1 MGKKIIRLTEA
12 DIENIVR
19 KVIQEQEQ
27 IQNEFNFYGLGLFEI
42 KGDELYFR
50 YDESEEQV
58 KIWEKGAAP
67 SFKWVNNRF
76 VPDGYLK
83 TQFDLFYNNTQ
94 NRKIIRK
101 IGGKEGFTLPNTRP
115 LLNTKEH
122 TSIPYIMLRDDG
134 KLQGANTTI
143 RAISKNLLKNTA
155 RLASYGAM
163 DDELTRSRDGIAKF
177 RETYVR
183 LRRRDR
189 GEQKNY
195 KYAVVFRGFGLAS
208 NPIKPAPPKNT
219 TPPKNIKLSLSLQDV
234 FKFDEI
240 NFKNESEAM
249 TKINDFAKEIQNN
262 IENEKHGELFR
273 RQMNAKL
280 ARNPILGYASIDGDP
295 EGDVPEDKGYGPCS
309 GQKRK
314 DYNKCLS
321 EARAKRVADM
331 LNDKFSDDNMINFK
345 YEGMGETDQL
355 SDPKGKKWPD
365 YKPNETGENR
375 RIVLDLGEFTLSV

>member
-1 MGKKIIRLTEA
+1 MAKKVIRLTEA
-12 DIENIVR
+12 DVQKIVD
-19 KVIQEQEQ
+19 KIILE
-27 IQNEFNFYGLGLFEI
+27 QNEKTSYFELGPEILSIGPGNKLYISYVKDKLVTPLMNINGILSEFSVNPKTKFILNKGFKDNMSRLNTTWRAFTTDEKPMQHSFDKTVSADALDYRFIALTPQGFEDAGLPRIYTAKIKLVKKNDAEDILEKYTETTFEEGLRPYTYI
-42 KGDELYFR
+42 SVNRKGNDSIFGER
-50 YDESEEQV
+50 Y
-58 KIWEKGAAP
+58 IY
-67 SFKWVNNRF
+67 
-76 VPDGYLK
+76 YLK
-83 TQFDLFYNNTQ
+83 LYPGRRPG
-94 NRKIIRK
+94 RKYSTD
-101 IGGKEGFTLPNTRP
+101 GGGEI
-115 LLNTKEH
+115 TK
-122 TSIPYIMLRDDG
+122 P
-134 KLQGANTTI
+134 
-143 RAISKNLLKNTA
+143 
-155 RLASYGAM
+155 
-163 DDELTRSRDGIAKF
+163 
-177 RETYVR
+177 
-183 LRRRDR
+183 
-189 GEQKNY
+189 
-195 KYAVVFRGFGLAS
+195 
-208 NPIKPAPPKNT
+208 
-219 TPPKNIKLSLSLQDV
+219 IKLSLNLEDV

-249 TKINDFAKEIQNN
+249 TKINDFAKAIQNN

-295 EGDVPEDKGYGPCS
+295 EGNVPEDKGYGPCS

-355 SDPKGKKWPD
+355 SNPKGKKWPD